1 MVETMKWEKG
11 KLILLD
17 QTQLPVKIKWISCHT
32 YQRVGEAIQKLEVR
46 GAPAIGAAAAFAM
59 ALAWERIIA
68 TENNAKASGT
78 PKKTKNEASEKQNA
92 DENKMNSA
100 TVHAD
105 ENFVSDTKL
114 QTYAAML
121 LGKNFKDKD
130 DPANISETLKKYLDA
145 LQAARNN
152 LDAARPTAVNLSWA
166 TKVMYDAAC
175 KMAEAGLT
183 PDQISSELEALA
195 IKIYEQDIAKNKK
208 MGEYGAEVV
217 PENAVILTH
226 CNAGA
231 LATCGWGTALGV
243 IRSAH
248 QQGKVKMVYSDET
261 RPLLQGSR
269 LTAWELME
277 DKIPV
282 TTITDNMAAWSMKT
296 KGINIVITGAD
307 RIAANGDTANKIGTY
322 GVALAAKAHGIP
334 FYIAAPASTF
344 DFSIK
349 TGKQIPIEE
358 RKAEEVKSFQGAVS
372 APPEVNV
379 FNPAFDVTPARLIA
393 GIITEYGALR
403 PPFRKSIAKLKEKV
417 TKEELF
423 TWKA

>member
-1 MVETMKWEKG
+1 MVETMKWVNGE
-11 KLILLD
+11 LILLD
-17 QTQLPVKIKWISCHT
+17 QTQLPLKVKWIPCRT

-59 ALAWERIIA
+59 VLAWRQITEAEIIFENKKESTA
-68 TENNAKASGT
+68 KNNAAEKEQNTFSD
-78 PKKTKNEASEKQNA
+78 KNEEPEKI
-92 DENKMNSA
+92 
-100 TVHAD
+100 
-105 ENFVSDTKL
+105 NFVTATKM
-114 QTYAAML
+114 QTYAAMI
-121 LGKNFKDKD
+121 LGKKFRED
-130 DPANISETLKKYLDA
+130 AKKNPEMRKRF
-145 LQAARNN
+145 LQKFNECRCE

-175 KMAEAGLT
+175 SMAEANLNAE
-183 PDQISSELEALA
+183 QIADELEKLA
-195 IKIYEQDIAKNKK
+195 IKIYQQDISKNKK
-208 MGEYGAEVV
+208 MGDYGAEVV
-217 PENAVILTH
+217 PEDAVILTH

-243 IRSAH
+243 IRSAYR
-248 QQGKVKMVYSDET
+248 QGKVKMVYSDET

-277 DKIPV
+277 DNIPV

-344 DFSIK
+344 DFSLK
-349 TGKQIPIEE
+349 TGAQIPIEE
-358 RKAEEVKSFQGAVS
+358 RNAEEVRRFQGAVS
-372 APPEVNV
+372 APPSVNV
-379 FNPAFDVTPARLIA
+379 FNPAFDVTPAKLIA
-393 GIITEYGALR
+393 GIITEYGVLR
-403 PPFRKSIAKLKEKV
+403 PPFRKSIAELKANV
-417 TKEELF
+417 LKEELF

>member
-11 KLILLD
+11 ELILLD
-17 QTQLPVKIKWISCHT
+17 QTQLPLKVEWIPCNT
-32 YQRVGEAIQKLEVR
+32 YRRVGKAIQKLEVR

-59 ALAWERIIA
+59 VLAWRQILEDDDAKCAAAVCEDTLKETCAKKIAGASAKKIHEDAA
-68 TENNAKASGT
+68 TEKRS
-78 PKKTKNEASEKQNA
+78 
-92 DENKMNSA
+92 D
-100 TVHAD
+100 
-105 ENFVSDTKL
+105 VSDMQL

-121 LGKNFKDKD
+121 YGSHDHAAKNLQQQL
-130 DPANISETLKKYLDA
+130 LKKF
-145 LQAARNN
+145 LQARNE

-175 KMAEAGLT
+175 KMAEAGLDPQQT
-183 PDQISSELEALA
+183 DAELEKLA

-269 LTAWELME
+269 LTAWELLE
-277 DKIPV
+277 DNIPV

-344 DFSIK
+344 DFSLK
-349 TGKQIPIEE
+349 NGAQIPIEE
-358 RKAEEVKSFQGAVS
+358 RKAEEVRKFQGKVS
-372 APPEVNV
+372 APKNVSV
-379 FNPAFDVTPARLIA
+379 FNPAFDITPAKLIA
-393 GIITEYGALR
+393 GIITEYGVLR
-403 PPFRKSIAKLKEKV
+403 PPFNKSIKELKANV
-417 TKEELF
+417 LKEELF

>member
-1 MVETMKWEKG
+1 MGIDMVETMKWENG
-11 KLILLD
+11 KLVLLD
-17 QTQLPVKIKWISCHT
+17 QTKLPVSVEWISCDT
-32 YQRVGEAIQKLEVR
+32 YQQVWKAIKKLEVR

-59 ALAWERIIA
+59 VLAWRQISRACSAKELQESCPDCLSTASANEKTA
-68 TENNAKASGT
+68 TAADSKESGA
-78 PKKTKNEASEKQNA
+78 NHNSE
-92 DENKMNSA
+92 
-100 TVHAD
+100 TVS
-105 ENFVSDTKL
+105 NTQL

-121 LGKNFKDKD
+121 YGSHDHGAKNLQQQLL
-130 DPANISETLKKYLDA
+130 LKFNE
-145 LQAARNN
+145 ARNE

-166 TKVMYDAAC
+166 TRLMYDAAC
-175 KMAEAGLT
+175 KMAEAGLDLQQT
-183 PDQISSELEALA
+183 DAELEKLA
-195 IKIYEQDIAKNKK
+195 VKIYEEDIAKNKK

-217 PENAVILTH
+217 PEGAVILTH

-248 QQGKVKMVYSDET
+248 AQGKVEMVYSDET

-269 LTAWELME
+269 LTAWELLE
-277 DKIPV
+277 DRIPV

-307 RIAANGDTANKIGTY
+307 RIAANGDAANKIGTY
-322 GVALAAKAHGIP
+322 GVALAARAHGIP

-344 DFSIK
+344 DFSLK
-349 TGKQIPIEE
+349 NGAQIPIEE
-358 RKAEEVKSFQGAVS
+358 RNAKEVRRFQGKVS
-372 APPEVNV
+372 APKNVNV

-393 GIITEYGALR
+393 GIITEYGVLR
-403 PPFRKSIAKLKEKV
+403 PPYKKAIKKLKEKV

>member
-1 MVETMKWEKG
+1 MFWKISIKGMGIAMVETMKWENG
-11 KLILLD
+11 KLVLLD
-17 QTQLPVKIKWISCHT
+17 QTKLPVKVAWISCNT
-32 YQRVGEAIQKLEVR
+32 YQRVGKAIQKLEVR

-59 ALAWERIIA
+59 VLAWRQI
-68 TENNAKASGT
+68 TLKQ
-78 PKKTKNEASEKQNA
+78 KT
-92 DENKMNSA
+92 SA
-100 TVHAD
+100 TVQAD
-105 ENFVSDTKL
+105 DSLVTDTKM

-121 LGKNFKDKD
+121 YGSHDHAAKKLQQQL
-130 DPANISETLKKYLDA
+130 LKKFLQARNDLDA
-145 LQAARNN
+145 S
-152 LDAARPTAVNLSWA
+152 RPTAVNLSWA
-166 TKVMYDAAC
+166 TKLMYDAAC
-175 KMAEAGLT
+175 KMAKAGLDLPQT
-183 PDQISSELEALA
+183 DAELEKLA
-195 IKIYEQDIAKNKK
+195 VKVYEQDIAKNRK

-217 PENAVILTH
+217 PEEAVILTH

-248 QQGKVKMVYSDET
+248 EQGKVKMVYSDET

-269 LTAWELME
+269 LTAWELLE
-277 DKIPV
+277 DNIPV

-344 DFSIK
+344 DFSLK
-349 TGKQIPIEE
+349 NGTQIPIEE
-358 RKAEEVKSFQGAVS
+358 RNANEVRRFQGKAF
-372 APPEVNV
+372 APKNVNV
-379 FNPAFDVTPARLIA
+379 FNPAFDVTPAKLIA
-393 GIITEYGALR
+393 GIITEYGVLR
-403 PPFRKSIAKLKEKV
+403 PPFSKSIKELKTNV
-417 TKEELF
+417 LREELF